1 MEFRQIRYFMEIQNA
16 GTFQKAAQNLGLTQ
30 PALSRQ
36 VFLLERELKQ
46 SLFHRG
52 PRQVKLTF
60 YGEIFYEYSLKILE
74 LWNELDHK
82 FSENAADLKGKYRIS
97 AGGTFSA
104 LILPD
109 LLRRL
114 HSDFPSLILSITEGD
129 GNEIESSLKQDRV
142 EIGIVSEKIRDRDV
156 ISYEYSEDTVVLA
169 ASKNYSIDADIS
181 SINELKKHPFI
192 YFQKGSAIRKLLD
205 RTFSGKNKFHPNI
218 IMEFRNIESVKN
230 SIEKGLGIGF
240 LSEMYMN
247 SNLKKIRI
255 PDLEIRRKFYICHK
269 KDSEPGIRLLVNKL
283 LSY

>member
-1 MEFRQIRYFMEIQNA
+1 MELRQIRYFMEIQNA

-36 VFLLERELKQ
+36 IFLLEKELKQ

-60 YGEIFYEYSLKILE
+60 YGEIFFEHSRRIME
-74 LWNELDHK
+74 LWNDLNHK
-82 FSENAADLKGKYRIS
+82 FRENPAELKGKYRIS

-109 LLRRL
+109 LIRRL
-114 HSDFPSLILSITEGD
+114 QSEFPGLTLSITEGD
-129 GNEIESSLKQDRV
+129 GTEIETSLRQDRV
-142 EIGIVSEKIRDRDV
+142 DIGIVSEKIKDRDV
-156 ISYEYSEDTVVLA
+156 VCHEYSDDTVILA
-169 ASKNYSIDADIS
+169 AAGNYPIDTEVS
-181 SINELKKHPFI
+181 SVHQLKKHPFI
-192 YFQKGSAIRKLLD
+192 YFQQGSAIRKLLD
-205 RTFSGKNKFHPNI
+205 RTFKGKMKFHPNI

-247 SNLKKIRI
+247 PNLKKIRL
-255 PDLEIRRKFYICHK
+255 PELEIRRKFYICHK
-269 KDSEPGIRLLVNKL
+269 KDSEPGIRLLVSKL